1 MIVVPMI
8 IIEKLFMIIIENVR
22 QVGMLRATMVASS
35 RLTEDREP
43 EPPASGFTGQ

>member
-1 MIVVPMI
+1 MI
-8 IIEKLFMIIIENVR
+8 IALVIVIEKFFMIIIENVR
-22 QVGMLRATMVASS
+22 QRVMLRVTMVASS

>member
-1 MIVVPMI
+1 MI

-22 QVGMLRATMVASS
+22 QLSMLRVTMVASS